1 MISDRQVLVVD
12 GADGALSAVMD
23 ELHELGFRVIWV
35 PMMAAALDF
44 VRASP
49 RLSLVL
55 VSAAAA
61 QLGGPE
67 FLSGVKAIRPALR
80 IIWGVRPDA
89 MRIRKRRP
97 SLDTLIPEPVGAG
110 TLRETLSA
118 LLAECFYPSSIANA
132 VKTAALE
139 VLGIWDEFE
148 IEGDSFLVPNHSA
161 LSELSAIIGFSGQ
174 ATGQLLISMN
184 STDAKTLHG
193 RMLPNAL
200 GVATDRLEDLVGE
213 LCNQIL
219 GRINAFF
226 ARYSFEVTQTTP
238 LFIRSAG
245 SSLRYAGQHPSFG
258 IQLVSGQTCVSLEY
272 YLADFDKAMLLVGS
286 PDQVMNAGE
295 VHFL

>member
-12 GADGALSAVMD
+12 GAEGALSGVMD

-35 PMMAAALDF
+35 PTIAAALEF
-44 VRASP
+44 VSASP

-67 FLSGVKAIRPALR
+67 FLNGVKALRPALR
-80 IIWGVRPDA
+80 IIWGVRADA
-89 MRIRKRRP
+89 TRIRKRRP
-97 SLDTLIPEPVGAG
+97 SLDTLLPEPVGAG
-110 TLRETLSA
+110 TLRETLSS
-118 LLAECFYPSSIANA
+118 LLAECFYPSSISSA

-139 VLGIWDEFE
+139 VLGTWGEFE

-174 ATGQLLISMN
+174 ATGQLLISMS
-184 STDAKTLHG
+184 STDAKALHR
-193 RMLPNAL
+193 RMLPSTLA
-200 GVATDRLEDLVGE
+200 VATDRLEDLVGE

-226 ARYSFEVTQTTP
+226 SRYSCDVQQTTP

-258 IQLVSGQTCVSLEY
+258 IQLVSGQTSISLEY
-272 YLADFDKAMLLVGS
+272 YLADFDKSKLLVGTA
-286 PDQVMNAGE
+286 DQVMNAGE